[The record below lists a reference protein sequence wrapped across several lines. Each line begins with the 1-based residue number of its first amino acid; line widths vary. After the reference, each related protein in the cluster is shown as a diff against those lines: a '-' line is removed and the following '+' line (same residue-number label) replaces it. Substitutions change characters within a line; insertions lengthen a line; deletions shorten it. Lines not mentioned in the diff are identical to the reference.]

1 MSTTPVTAPS
11 TVGAIYDPKTGT
23 VQKTN
28 GNQDQTNF
36 LTLLTTQ
43 LKNQDPT
50 NPTDT
55 NQVTQQ
61 IALLSEVQQQ
71 TQSNGYLQQLI
82 SQNTQSQAGSAV
94 NYIGKQIDAS
104 GNSGQLTGGKATFVY
119 ELPAG
124 ATTATVTISD
134 KSGKQ
139 VYSGTGTTI
148 AGRNTV
154 IWDGSNSVTGTTMAN
169 GQYNF
174 SVVAKDANGK
184 DVAATT
190 LTTGVVSAVETAN
203 GVNTLSLG
211 NISIPLNSVLSIYNP
226 GQPPSA

>member
-1 MSTTPVTAPS
+1 MSTAPITGNNPVGT
-11 TVGAIYDPKTGT
+11 IYDPKTG
-23 VQKTN
+23 VAQKTN
-28 GNQDQTNF
+28 DNQDQTNF

-71 TQSNGYLQQLI
+71 TQTNTYFQQLLAQN
-82 SQNTQSQAGSAV
+82 SQGQAGTAV
-94 NYIGKQIDAS
+94 NYIGKQVDSA
-104 GNSGQLTGGKATFVY
+104 GNSGQLIDGKATFVY

-124 ATTATVTISD
+124 ATAAIVTISD
-134 KSGKQ
+134 STGKQ

-154 IWDGSNSVTGTTMAN
+154 IWDGSNSTTGTTMAD
-169 GQYNF
+169 GAYTF
-174 SVVAKDANGK
+174 SVKATDVNNK

-190 LTTGVVSAVETAN
+190 ITTGVVQSVDTVN

-211 NISIPLNSVLSIYNP
+211 DISISLDAVTSVYNP
-226 GQPPSA
+226 GTSPSA